1 MLFLTH
7 YFDVL
12 VALNE
17 VVCITLVQ
25 IHALLERLQQCYQCT
40 VRFLATEAAH
50 KANNI
55 NNKLVYWWRKWRQPE
70 DAVQEKKNFK

>member
-17 VVCITLVQ
+17 VFCIALVQ
-25 IHALLERLQQCYQCT
+25 IHAVLERLQQQ
-40 VRFLATEAAH
+40 
-50 KANNI
+50 K
-55 NNKLVYWWRKWRQPE
+55 
-70 DAVQEKKNFK
+70 

>member
-7 YFDVL
+7 YFVL

-25 IHALLERLQQCYQCT
+25 IHAVLERLQQ
-40 VRFLATEAAH
+40 
-50 KANNI
+50 
-55 NNKLVYWWRKWRQPE
+55 
-70 DAVQEKKNFK
+70 

>member
-17 VVCITLVQ
+17 VFCITLVQ
-25 IHALLERLQQCYQCT
+25 IHAVLEERSFGEPMCLCKYAI
-40 VRFLATEAAH
+40 R
-50 KANNI
+50 
-55 NNKLVYWWRKWRQPE
+55 NKTGNQ
-70 DAVQEKKNFK
+70 KKNLYGIKQYLRELESQRRWRSMLP

>member
-17 VVCITLVQ
+17 VDCITLVQ
-25 IHALLERLQQCYQCT
+25 IHAVLERLQQ
-40 VRFLATEAAH
+40 
-50 KANNI
+50 
-55 NNKLVYWWRKWRQPE
+55 
-70 DAVQEKKNFK
+70 

>member
-17 VVCITLVQ
+17 VFCTTLVQ
-25 IHALLERLQQCYQCT
+25 IHAVLERLQQQ
-40 VRFLATEAAH
+40 
-50 KANNI
+50 K
-55 NNKLVYWWRKWRQPE
+55 
-70 DAVQEKKNFK
+70 